1 MRGWLVCC
9 IALLGV
15 LVACSDG
22 KEKGNR
28 DVMSWPLFRGN
39 AKLSGYTSLSLP
51 DRVDLLWTYKTATR
65 TVSSPVVKS
74 SVTYWCDKKGRI
86 HGVDLEGKS
95 VFEFDMDTNVEAT
108 PMIDDSVLY
117 IGRIDGYLTAISL
130 SKGDSLW
137 NFETLGQ
144 ISASPNV
151 TDFKGTRAVVV
162 GSYDNYLYCLDTAN
176 GQELNRFES
185 GYYINGAVALWK
197 KHVIFGGCDSWLRM
211 VDCETGALKDSILLD
226 AYIPAS
232 PACFG
237 QYCYVG
243 DYSGNIYEIE
253 LSAEQGFLNS
263 RKLLKSDEENGSF
276 VSVPAVDSGNIY
288 VLSGDRYLYAINR
301 VDGEKLWR
309 YLLKGQV
316 GESSPVVCDGKV
328 LICTKTGIVSILD
341 AVTGELLWEYDTGE
355 QIIGS
360 PAVIKDHFLV
370 LSSKGTLFCFG
381 KGRKK

>member
-74 SVTYWCDKKGRI
+74 GVTYWCDKKGRI

-211 VDCETGALKDSILLD
+211 VVS
-226 AYIPAS
+226 S
-232 PACFG
+232 
-237 QYCYVG
+237 
-243 DYSGNIYEIE
+243 E
-253 LSAEQGFLNS
+253 LSS
-263 RKLLKSDEENGSF
+263 S
-276 VSVPAVDSGNIY
+276 
-288 VLSGDRYLYAINR
+288 LSISAG
-301 VDGEKLWR
+301 
-309 YLLKGQV
+309 
-316 GESSPVVCDGKV
+316 
-328 LICTKTGIVSILD
+328 
-341 AVTGELLWEYDTGE
+341 
-355 QIIGS
+355 
-360 PAVIKDHFLV
+360 
-370 LSSKGTLFCFG
+370 
-381 KGRKK
+381 